1 MVTIAVPLIW
11 GMKMIRKKK
20 TCLIGLWILF
30 CLFFLSCAAE
40 SRFQKKNG
48 SEENGIS
55 LNKGLV
61 PLYYDFSDVL
71 VPGELKIDRQ
81 ASFIYQTAGLSA
93 GVMIFSGNV
102 EINSLIS
109 FFTNNM
115 IKDDWQEISSIRSAR
130 TLMLFK
136 KENRWCVITISKSD
150 LFSMNVEIWV
160 APTVGEEQSGQ
171 LK

>member
-1 MVTIAVPLIW
+1 MLNIR
-11 GMKMIRKKK
+11 GMKMIRKGM

-30 CLFFLSCAAE
+30 CLFFTGCAAE
-40 SRFQKKNG
+40 SRFHKKNSSG
-48 SEENGIS
+48 ENGTS
-55 LNKGLV
+55 LKKGLV

-81 ASFIYQTAGLSA
+81 ASFIYRTAGLSA
-93 GVMIFSGNV
+93 GVMVFSGNV
-102 EINSLIS
+102 EINSLTN

-115 IKDDWQEISSIRSAR
+115 MKDNWQEISSIRSVR

-136 KENRWCVITISKSD
+136 KENRWCAITISKND
-150 LFSMNVEIWV
+150 LFSMDIEIWV
-160 APTVGEEQSGQ
+160 APTVGETESGL

>member
-1 MVTIAVPLIW
+1 M
-11 GMKMIRKKK
+11 
-20 TCLIGLWILF
+20 TCLIGLWILS
-30 CLFFLSCAAE
+30 CLLFLSCAAE
-40 SRFQKKNG
+40 SGFQKKNG
-48 SEENGIS
+48 WGEKETS

-102 EINSLIS
+102 EINSLIT

-115 IKDDWQEISSIRSAR
+115 VKDDWQEISSIRSAR

-136 KENRWCVITISKSD
+136 KENRWCVITISKND

-160 APTVGEEQSGQ
+160 APTVGEKQAGL

>member
-1 MVTIAVPLIW
+1 MTF
-11 GMKMIRKKK
+11 
-20 TCLIGLWILF
+20 LIGLWILS
-30 CLFFLSCAAE
+30 CLLFLSCAAE

-48 SEENGIS
+48 WGEKETS

-102 EINSLIS
+102 EINSLIT

-115 IKDDWQEISSIRSAR
+115 MKDDWQEISSIRSAR

-136 KENRWCVITISKSD
+136 KENRWCVITISKND

-160 APTVGEEQSGQ
+160 APTVGEKQSDL